1 MIETIPNPLQDQGVK
16 QDIENKVNEIM
27 RTPLRIHGLDTA
39 MRDAIKRAA
48 EWGMSEG
55 FRMGWKV
62 YEVTKGDER

>member
-1 MIETIPNPLQDQGVK
+1 
-16 QDIENKVNEIM
+16 M

-62 YEVTKGDER
+62 YEVTEGGAR